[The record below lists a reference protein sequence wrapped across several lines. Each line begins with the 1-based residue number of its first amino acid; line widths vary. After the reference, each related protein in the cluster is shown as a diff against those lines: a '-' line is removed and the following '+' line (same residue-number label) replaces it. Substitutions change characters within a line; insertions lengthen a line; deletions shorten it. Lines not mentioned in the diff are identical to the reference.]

1 MSKEIIVKIKEAEA
15 QAQEIR
21 SGAEDEAKA
30 RIRKAQTEG
39 RALCERT
46 EARVGVTNSE
56 KLKVAEARADEVMR
70 KTVEEA
76 EADAQKMREEA
87 EFNMREAIRA
97 IIAGVKEQC
106 Q

>member
-1 MSKEIIVKIKEAEA
+1 LSKEIIVKIKEAEA

-21 SGAEDEAKA
+21 SSAEDEAKA
-30 RIRKAQTEG
+30 RIRRAQTEG
-39 RALCERT
+39 RALCDKT
-46 EARVGVTNSE
+46 EARVSAANRE
-56 KLKVAEARADEVMR
+56 KLKVAEERAEEVLNKTLGESEDE
-70 KTVEEA
+70 
-76 EADAQKMREEA
+76 AQKMREEA